1 LATDKSELETG
12 LKNVKEELRKAK
24 DDSALLKELE
34 QVKATMN
41 VRQAYYDSIKENQVV
56 IRPCKHH
63 ETVEELQAA
72 NEKLRK

>member
-1 LATDKSELETG
+1 MATDKSELETG

-41 VRQAYYDSIKENQVV
+41 VRQSYYDSIKEN
-56 IRPCKHH
+56 
-63 ETVEELQAA
+63 
-72 NEKLRK
+72 